1 MTLMLKD
8 GAEVVERYK
17 QHHRSVWPEVVVRLR
32 EIGVVE
38 MKIFL
43 LGRRLFM
50 YMETI
55 DGFVP
60 EREFPKLS
68 KDTRYREWDE
78 LMTGL
83 QEPAPE
89 AEAGEWWAAMEEVF
103 DLSRQ

>member
-32 EIGVVE
+32 EIGIVE

-43 LGRRLFM
+43 LDRRLFM
-50 YMETI
+50 YMEAI
-55 DGFVP
+55 DGFDP
-60 EREFPKLS
+60 GREFPKLS
-68 KDTRYREWDE
+68 EDARYREWDE
-78 LMTGL
+78 LMAGL

-89 AEAGEWWAAMEEVF
+89 AKAGEWWAAMEEVF

>member
-17 QHHRSVWPEVVVRLR
+17 QHHRNAWPEVIARLR
-32 EIGVVE
+32 QIGVVE
-38 MKIFL
+38 MRIYL
-43 LGRRLFM
+43 RGRRLFM
-50 YMETI
+50 YMETV
-55 DGFVP
+55 DGFAP

-68 KDTRYREWDE
+68 NDSRYREWDA

-89 AEAGEWWAAMEEVF
+89 AEAGEWWAEMEEVF
-103 DLSRQ
+103 DLSAQ